1 MDDQARKS
9 KMVKSVK
16 NKIKYKICELKIH
29 SDRRGWFVEMLKRN
43 EINGDIKQISVASI
57 KPGMVRGNHYHLNKK
72 EWFLVIGGKAEF
84 YLADSETK
92 EKIRFKLN
100 PAKPRVV
107 TIFPKI
113 AHAVKNISKK
123 TIYFIE
129 ADSKIY
135 NHKKP
140 DAISYLI
147 CKQ

>member
-43 EINGDIKQISVASI
+43 EINGDIKQISVALI
-57 KPGMVRGNHYHLNKK
+57 KPGMVRGNHYHLNKT

-84 YLADSETK
+84 YLGDPKTK
-92 EKIRFKLN
+92 EKIRLKLN
-100 PAKPRVV
+100 SKKPKVI

-113 AHAVKNISKK
+113 AHAVKNVDNK

-129 ADSKIY
+129 ADSAVY

-140 DAISYLI
+140 DSFPYCVLN
-147 CKQ
+147 

>member
-1 MDDQARKS
+1 MA
-9 KMVKSVK
+9 KSVK
-16 NKIKYKICELKIH
+16 NKIKYKIQELKIH
-29 SDRRGWFVEMLKRN
+29 SDQRGWFIEMLKAN
-43 EINGDIKQISVASI
+43 KTSKEIKQISVASI
-57 KPGMVRGNHYHLNKK
+57 KPGKVRGNHYHLNKK

-84 YLADSETK
+84 YLVDSETK

-100 PAKPRVV
+100 PEKPRVV

-123 TIYFIE
+123 TIYFVE

-140 DAISYLI
+140 DANPYLV
-147 CKQ
+147 CK